1 MPTVCNRN
9 QQSTAYV
16 GGPIVAM
23 IRLFDRYCG
32 RQALWLLVCDFALTL
47 GVLAVAY
54 VFLIERG
61 AEGAV
66 PASQGFT
73 VVAGLLLINT
83 AAGLY
88 RPAGGR
94 SLKEWWIG
102 AALAMAFALILSYV
116 AFDAMPLHL
125 VGGETLRWLTML
137 CVGGVVAH
145 RVYAAYADEARRPY
159 SRVLILGTG
168 TSAQLVTR
176 TIEHSQR
183 AIKIVGYVSGPH
195 EPESAI
201 DAAKLLS
208 GPLSLKDRAVGLRV
222 EEVVVAL
229 SERRGGGMPMDELLE
244 CRSAGVRISDLS
256 TYFERVLGQI
266 RIDQLHPGWLIF
278 GKGFNHSIYRDVAKR
293 IFDIMCSCLLLAMA
307 APLMLVTAICIA
319 LESRGPIFYRQER
332 VGQGG
337 KTFSVLK
344 FRSMR
349 VDAEENGTPQ
359 WATAKDSRV
368 TRVGSV
374 IRLCR
379 LDEFPQLVNVLK
391 GDMSLVGPRPER
403 PFFVEQLK
411 VQIPFYALRHT
422 VKPGVTGWAQV
433 RHEYGA
439 SIEDS
444 LEKLQYDLYYVKN
457 HSLFLDIQVLVETVG
472 VVLSGKGAR

>member
-54 VFLIERG
+54 LIDRG
-61 AEGAV
+61 AEGGL
-66 PASQGFT
+66 PATQGFT

-116 AFDAMPLHL
+116 AFDAMPLDL

-222 EEVVVAL
+222 EEVIVAL

-293 IFDIMCSCLLLAMA
+293 IFDIICSCLLLAMA

-368 TRVGSV
+368 TRVGAV

>member
-54 VFLIERG
+54 LIDRG
-61 AEGAV
+61 AEGGL
-66 PASQGFT
+66 PATQGFT

-116 AFDAMPLHL
+116 AFDAMPLEL

-293 IFDIMCSCLLLAMA
+293 IFDIICSCLLLAMA

-368 TRVGSV
+368 TRVGAV